1 MSTGLL
7 RSVGD
12 APRGGGTA
20 RIVCVDHECQTVP
33 EPNQNYVDGEWVSS
47 ETGET
52 FEVYDPAAPDE
63 TVASYQQSDAADAVG
78 AVEAAADVQEE
89 WATTP
94 GPERGRILRHAGT
107 ILADRKDELTETL
120 VAEEGKAR
128 LEAAGEVQ
136 RAIDIFHYFAGK
148 ASDLGGTVKGSS
160 SRDMTLYTR
169 KEPVGVA
176 ALITP
181 WNYPIAIPAWKLAP
195 ALAAGN
201 TVVIKPASAAPG
213 VVFALAEALDEAGLP
228 DGVLN
233 VVTGPGS
240 SIGNEFI
247 TNEGTDAVSFTG
259 SGQVGEMVY
268 DRATDAGKRVQAE
281 MGGKNPTLVADS
293 ADPAEAAEI
302 VATGGFG
309 TTGQSCTACSR
320 AVVHE
325 DAYDEF
331 VDELV
336 DAAEAI
342 DIGPG
347 LNHEMGPQVSADEM
361 ESTLEYVDVA
371 RDEGATVAAGG
382 GRPTD
387 DAVETGH
394 FVEPTVLTDVDN
406 GDTIACEEVFGPV
419 VAVIKVGDFD
429 EGLYVANDVEYG
441 LSASVV
447 TDDHTEAKRFIDEAE
462 AGVVKVNEKT
472 TGLGLH
478 VPFGG
483 FKRSSS
489 ETWREQGDAGLEF
502 YTIEKTVYDNY

>member
-1 MSTGLL
+1 MT
-7 RSVGD
+7 D
-12 APRGGGTA
+12 TN
-20 RIVCVDHECQTVP
+20 T
-33 EPNQNYVDGEWVSS
+33 NYVNGEWVSS
-47 ETGET
+47 ATSETIDVANPANPS
-52 FEVYDPAAPDE
+52 EV
-63 TVASYQQSDAADAVG
+63 VARYQQSGSEDADEAARAAADA
-78 AVEAAADVQEE
+78 ASDWAD
-89 WATTP
+89 TP
-94 GPERGRILRHAGT
+94 GPERGRILRQAGT
-107 ILADRKDELTETL
+107 ILADRKDELTEQL

-128 LEAAGEVQ
+128 PEAAGEVQ

-148 ASDLGGTVKGSS
+148 AADLGGTVKGSS
-160 SRDMTLYTR
+160 SRDTTLYTR

-201 TVVIKPASAAPG
+201 TVVLKPASAAPG
-213 VVFALAEALDEAGLP
+213 PAVALAEALDEAGLP

-240 SIGNEFI
+240 DVASTFVEH
-247 TNEGTDAVSFTG
+247 EAVDAVSFTG
-259 SGQVGEMVY
+259 SSQVGEMVY
-268 DRATDAGKRVQAE
+268 DQATDQGKRVQTE
-281 MGGKNPTLVADS
+281 LGGKNPTLVSES
-293 ADPAEAAEI
+293 ADPEEAAEI

-325 DAYDEF
+325 DVYDEF
-331 VDELV
+331 VDALV
-336 DAAEAI
+336 AEAESI

-347 LNHEMGPQVSADEM
+347 LEAEMGPQVSQSELD
-361 ESTLEYVDVA
+361 STLEYIDIA
-371 RDEGATVAAGG
+371 QDEGATLAAGG
-382 GRPTD
+382 GTPD
-387 DAVETGH
+387 EYDSGY
-394 FVEPTVLTDVDN
+394 FVEPTVFTDVSNDMR
-406 GDTIACEEVFGPV
+406 IAQEEVFGPV
-419 VAVIKVGDFD
+419 VAVIKVSDFD
-429 EGLYVANDVEYG
+429 EGLEVANDVEYG

-447 TDDHTEAKRFIDEAE
+447 TDDHTEANRFVDEAE

-472 TGLGLH
+472 TGLELH

-489 ETWREQGDAGLEF
+489 ETWREQGDEGLEF